1 MKCSS
6 LKFSQHNVSYKVR
19 KPKEEMKK
27 KLMIHVI
34 FDKTTKG
41 SQNKSKKTE
50 TDGKDLC
57 QVITPLLKPLKEEA
71 N

>member
-1 MKCSS
+1 
-6 LKFSQHNVSYKVR
+6 
-19 KPKEEMKK
+19 MKK

-57 QVITPLLKPLKEEA
+57 QVITPLLKRLKEEA